1 MTAGRRLTPGLLA
14 ALGFIT
20 AVGPFAV
27 DMYLPSF
34 TQIGT
39 DLAAPASSVQLTLT
53 AFLIGIGVGQLILG
67 PLSDRFGRRPV
78 LVIALAVFAAS
89 GVAMAFTPTVEV
101 FIALRLVQGLTG
113 AAGMMLAR
121 AIAVD
126 LSEGETAVRALSLIA
141 MLVGLGP
148 LIAPP
153 IGGAVAAIAGWRGVL
168 GVLAAI
174 SVAMFVLAVAVVPES
189 LPPEK
194 RHAGGVASAFARYGT
209 LLRDGGVRGYVT
221 VFAFGFAA
229 MMAYISA
236 SPFVGQTVLRM
247 PPLVYAFGFAAG
259 AAGIVL
265 SNLVNAR
272 VAPRVG
278 VRRML
283 LVGVAL
289 SIVASVG
296 LAVLALTGALQPATF
311 ILCAFVLT
319 SATGLIMS
327 NASALALARA
337 AAARGAGAA
346 LLGSSQ
352 FLVGAIAS
360 PLVGLWGEDTAVP
373 MALVALVASAVAAVV
388 VLLTRP
394 RPLPAA

>member
-1 MTAGRRLTPGLLA
+1 
-14 ALGFIT
+14 
-20 AVGPFAV
+20 
-27 DMYLPSF
+27 
-34 TQIGT
+34 
-39 DLAAPASSVQLTLT
+39 
-53 AFLIGIGVGQLILG
+53 
-67 PLSDRFGRRPV
+67 
-78 LVIALAVFAAS
+78 
-89 GVAMAFTPTVEV
+89 
-101 FIALRLVQGLTG
+101 
-113 AAGMMLAR
+113 
-121 AIAVD
+121 
-126 LSEGETAVRALSLIA
+126 

-194 RHAGGVASAFARYGT
+194 RHAGGVAGAFARYGT

-289 SIVASVG
+289 SVVASVA